1 MTTTYSFADL
11 ATNPKDEVRF
21 YIGDTGTVT
30 NAMLAGSI
38 ATSKLTNGSYLPTG
52 TWPTTTT
59 NGDFLNFNGTT
70 GAPQD
75 STYGPTSFVT
85 PTTLNNDSLPGSL
98 TKLALGGATLGTNLL
113 AVAGTSSFAGNV
125 SLTSSSYFFSGN
137 NFGAAT
143 GTVIVGSN
151 PAGNP
156 ATVLY
161 LQGTTINLY
170 TGPSGIE
177 GFQFATNQ
185 LGVLK
190 NGVVGF
196 TNLTTGSTGAIQ
208 TAIGQDSSYDADVL
222 YVGNGTQG
230 DHSATV
236 RFATLQADTQITV
249 DGATAE
255 GAGTI
260 NALTGYY
267 ADNMQGLTC
276 SGTPTSSFAT
286 VGGIVIHC

>member
-1 MTTTYSFADL
+1 MPKMKSATIGTL
-11 ATNPKDEVRF
+11 APASRSDKFRVTAARIVRTKR
-21 YIGDTGTVT
+21 IGEI
-30 NAMLAGSI
+30 S
-38 ATSKLTNGSYLPTG
+38 
-52 TWPTTTT
+52 
-59 NGDFLNFNGTT
+59 
-70 GAPQD
+70 
-75 STYGPTSFVT
+75 
-85 PTTLNNDSLPGSL
+85 
-98 TKLALGGATLGTNLL
+98 
-113 AVAGTSSFAGNV
+113 
-125 SLTSSSYFFSGN
+125 
-137 NFGAAT
+137 
-143 GTVIVGSN
+143 
-151 PAGNP
+151 
-156 ATVLY
+156 
-161 LQGTTINLY
+161 TINLY